1 MNKTLKRILIVLLI
15 LVLVLAV
22 LAGGYLI
29 YFFSSYH
36 RIPDNTPLEVFNTGS
51 NGPVQVDTGY
61 TITTFNIGFGA
72 YSSDYSFF
80 MDGGTESWAFSKQAV
95 LDNTNGVLATIE
107 AQKPD
112 FCLFQEVDL
121 NSTRSYHVDQTAMLF
136 DAMPDMDHVVS
147 IDFDSPF
154 LFYPFTQPHGRCLSS
169 IVTLARFRMNSSV
182 RRSLPIDQGFSKYTD
197 LDRCFS
203 VTEFDVSNGKKLY
216 LYNVH
221 LSAYSDE
228 PGTVESQVRE
238 LSDDIAQHYAD
249 GNYII
254 VGGDFNQ
261 DMLDTSAEIFGTTE
275 SYSWTKPFNASL
287 LPDYC
292 HIVLPTDETNII
304 PSCRLADK
312 PYVKGESFVI
322 TIDGFLVSDNIAV
335 SELQTIDAGFANS
348 DHNPVRMQFTLNG

>member
-1 MNKTLKRILIVLLI
+1 MKKTLKRILFVLLI
-15 LVLVLAV
+15 LLAV
-22 LAGGYLI
+22 LVIAVGGYFI

-36 RIPDNTPLEVFNTGS
+36 RIADNTPLEVFNTGAQDE
-51 NGPVQVDTGY
+51 VQAGTNY

-95 LDNTNGVLATIE
+95 LDNTNGALSIIE

-121 NSTRSYHVDQTAMLF
+121 NSTRSYHVDQSQILF
-136 DAMPDMDHVVS
+136 SALPQMNHVLS

-154 LFYPFTQPHGRCLSS
+154 LFYPFTQPHGRCYSS
-169 IVTLARFRMNSSV
+169 IATLARFTMNSST
-182 RRSLPIDQGFSKYTD
+182 RRSLPIDSGFSKYMD

-203 VTEFDVSNGKKLY
+203 VTEFSVANGKKLY

-228 PGTVESQVRE
+228 PDTVESQVKLLAE
-238 LSDDIAQHYAD
+238 DIGSHYAG

-261 DMLDTSAEIFGTTE
+261 DMLDTSAEVFGTTE
-275 SYSWTKPFNASL
+275 SYSWTQKFNASL

-292 HIVLPTDETNII
+292 HIVLPTDEANIV

-322 TIDGFLVSDNIAV
+322 TIDGFIVSDNITA
-335 SELQTIDAGFANS
+335 SELQTIDAGFEYS
-348 DHNPVRMQFTLNG
+348 DHNPVRMQFTLNA